1 MRRLL
6 AATAAAFAILALTQ
20 SSASARPAV
29 DLGFRTIEQSM
40 GAGSRI
46 TTQRTVAVRTQARW
60 KQIWRQLHRPA
71 KKLPKVDFAKRTVL
85 VVTQGEKPT
94 SGYAIR
100 IERVVLDGGELTLHV
115 VETEPDPASG
125 CVFLQVI
132 THPYHI
138 VSIRR
143 TNRPLAPVERRI
155 EPATC

>member
-100 IERVVLDGGELTLHV
+100 IERVVLDAGEVTLQL
-115 VETEPDPASG
+115 VESEPDPLATQ
-125 CVFLQVI
+125 CTYLQVI
-132 THPYHI
+132 THPYH
-138 VSIRR
+138 VVRVR
-143 TNRPLAPVERRI
+143 KTNRPLAPVERRT
-155 EPATC
+155 ELV